1 MLAGKLLVLIQ
12 SIHFYLYLKDWMDS
26 MIPALNYCKFSNK
39 GPRCWGTTL
48 AGLYY
53 WIEDISTFQML
64 FTDRKSDHFWLR
76 YGQKWPRTQGF
87 GVRKTGGALSVKF
100 TVHIIFALFIS
111 PTARLVE
118 GPGRYFGRLEVYRT
132 KPDGTGVWL
141 KACDDGSFDSA
152 AAQVVCRELGYQDG
166 VSLCCSALGPLER
179 GFRYTTLIKGVSHLY
194 IIYSLVIVVKE
205 NFPVNWIYQLTEK
218 SNDGNFVSH
227 YLFFEIIVTFNPG

>member
-1 MLAGKLLVLIQ
+1 MLAGKNSCVQ
-12 SIHFYLYLKDWMDS
+12 SNHSDFYLKDWMDS
-26 MIPALNYCKFSNK
+26 MIPVPTLNNRKFSNK
-39 GPRCWGTTL
+39 GAWRWRK
-48 AGLYY
+48 
-53 WIEDISTFQML
+53 TFQRL
-64 FTDRKSDHFWLR
+64 FTDQKLDHFWLR
-76 YGQKWPRTQGF
+76 YGQKWPRTQRF
-87 GVRKTGGALSVKF
+87 GVRKTGGDLNGKF
-100 TVHIIFALFIS
+100 TVHIIWALFIS

-194 IIYSLVIVVKE
+194 IMVIIIME
-205 NFPVNWIYQLTEK
+205 NFPEK
-218 SNDGNFVSH
+218 LNLANYEEVKWLQFCIT
-227 YLFFEIIVTFNPG
+227 LFILWDNCKGWHQKFTMFSQP